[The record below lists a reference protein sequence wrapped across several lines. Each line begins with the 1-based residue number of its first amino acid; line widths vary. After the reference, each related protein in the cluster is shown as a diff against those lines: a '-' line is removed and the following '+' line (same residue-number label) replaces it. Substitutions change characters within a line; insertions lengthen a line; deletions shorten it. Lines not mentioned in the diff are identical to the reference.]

1 VFFKPFD
8 GAPFSRGISPFK
20 NNRNTMLVSGNP
32 LLEVDHFTLQL
43 SQFFKLTVVGH
54 GITDVYTTTLGDF
67 DQILSGFD
75 L

>member
-1 VFFKPFD
+1 
-8 GAPFSRGISPFK
+8 
-20 NNRNTMLVSGNP
+20 MLVSGNP

-43 SQFFKLTVVGH
+43 SQFFKVTVIGH
-54 GITDVYTTTLGDF
+54 GITDVYTTTLSDF